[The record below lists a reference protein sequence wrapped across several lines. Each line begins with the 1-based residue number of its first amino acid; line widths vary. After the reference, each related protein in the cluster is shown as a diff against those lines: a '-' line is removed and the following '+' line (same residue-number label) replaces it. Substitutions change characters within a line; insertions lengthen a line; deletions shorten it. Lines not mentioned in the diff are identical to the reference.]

1 MTHTIRNICALAA
14 LPDTAP
20 DRIELIPVGPF
31 RTADGRPPFVLDDP
45 AAVIATSFQHAAG
58 GKVLPIDFDHRSFAE
73 QGSADSRAA
82 GWITALEVEGD
93 RIMASVEW
101 TDEGR
106 AALASRSYRFISPV
120 FKSWPDGRVALIE
133 GAGLVN
139 NPALPQI
146 RQLASKEIQMD
157 LAKEI
162 GIKLGLPADQP
173 AEIVARVV
181 TLLGVETQL
190 ASILAAGKVTG
201 SGEDA
206 ARQICARLTDK
217 SAEPDPA
224 KFVPMASFTELQTQF
239 ASLQK
244 QVGDDKVEA
253 ALQLARDEGKLV
265 PADEEWIRNLASRS
279 LKDFE
284 AWRKTAPVRV
294 DMSGKRQLAGR
305 EPPAKTASDGLDALE
320 RQVAS
325 KMGVSQEDFL
335 KTRTEQQEA

>member
-1 MTHTIRNICALAA
+1 MTQPIRNICALAA

-20 DRIELIPVGPF
+20 DRIELIPVGTF
-31 RTADGRPPFVLDDP
+31 RTADARQPFLLDDP
-45 AAVIATSFQHAAG
+45 ASVIATSFQYAAG
-58 GKVLPIDFDHRSFAE
+58 GKVLPIDFDHRTFAE
-73 QGSADSRAA
+73 QGGADSRAA

-101 TDEGR
+101 TEDGR
-106 AALASRSYRFISPV
+106 AALAGRSYRFISPV

-162 GIKLGLPADQP
+162 GGKLGLPADQP
-173 AEIVARVV
+173 AQLVARVIA
-181 TLLGVETQL
+181 LLGAETQL
-190 ASILAAGKVTG
+190 ASILAAGKVAG

-206 ARQICARLTDK
+206 ARQICARLTT
-217 SAEPDPA
+217 SADPDPA
-224 KFVPMASFTELQTQF
+224 KFVPMESFTALQTQF

-244 QVGDDKVEA
+244 DVGDSKVDA

-265 PADEEWIRNLASRS
+265 PADEGWVRNLASR
-279 LKDFE
+279 DMDGFE

-294 DMSGKRQLAGR
+294 DVSGQRQLAGKV
-305 EPPAKTASDGLDALE
+305 PPAKTAADGLDALE

-325 KMGVSQEDFL
+325 KMGVTQEDFL
-335 KTRTEQQEA
+335 KTRTAQQEA

>member
-1 MTHTIRNICALAA
+1 MTQTIRNMCALAA

-20 DRIELIPVGPF
+20 DRIELIPVGTF
-31 RTADGRPPFVLDDP
+31 RTADGRQPFMLDDP

-93 RIMASVEW
+93 RIMASVDW
-101 TDEGR
+101 TEDGR

-120 FKSWPDGRVALIE
+120 FKNWPDGRVALIE

-162 GIKLGLPADQP
+162 GGRLGLPADQP
-173 AEIVARVV
+173 AQLVARVIA
-181 TLLGVETQL
+181 LLGAETQL
-190 ASILAAGKVTG
+190 ASILAAGKVAG

-206 ARQICARLTDK
+206 TRQICARLTDT
-217 SAEPDPA
+217 ALEPDPA
-224 KFVPMASFTELQTQF
+224 KFVPMASFAELQTQF
-239 ASLQK
+239 ASLQ
-244 QVGDDKVEA
+244 QEVGDGKVDA

-265 PADEEWIRNLASRS
+265 PADEGWVRNLASRNMD
-279 LKDFE
+279 DFE

-294 DMSGKRQLAGR
+294 DVSGGRQLAGR
-305 EPPAKTASDGLDALE
+305 KPPVKTAADGLDATE

-325 KMGVSQEDFL
+325 RMGVSQEAFL